1 MLIKQR
7 LAATSDYGKEEEGE
21 DAASRDV
28 GGAWCLL
35 NMPLPSVGYLY
46 LHQQKVCKLRSQ
58 IAQDTWS
65 DFAL

>member
-28 GGAWCLL
+28 GGA
-35 NMPLPSVGYLY
+35 
-46 LHQQKVCKLRSQ
+46 
-58 IAQDTWS
+58 
-65 DFAL
+65 